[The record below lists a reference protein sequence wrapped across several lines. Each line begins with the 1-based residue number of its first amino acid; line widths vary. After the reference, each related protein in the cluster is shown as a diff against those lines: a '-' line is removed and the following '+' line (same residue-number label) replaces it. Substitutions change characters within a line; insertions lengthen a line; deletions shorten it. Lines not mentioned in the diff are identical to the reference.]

1 MKYILMCEGKN
12 ELTVLNLLLG
22 HDKLIITPN
31 ELLGLVPYQ
40 ARQLDKSPQILGM
53 MNIYTE
59 DVIIYRIGDKMT
71 DELRI
76 PKQIKKRVI
85 REEKYCTLPELEILL
100 IISEEK
106 YNEYIKQKSKIT
118 PKKFAKMYI
127 KCNRM
132 RYDNSS
138 LFYEKYYQD
147 IDKLVQA
154 IQQYSVLHKTHKKDE
169 HYLIEL
175 LK

>member
-1 MKYILMCEGKN
+1 MCEGKN

-106 YNEYIKQKSKIT
+106 YNEYNSNNWAYRSRKI
-118 PKKFAKMYI
+118 YI
-127 KCNRM
+127 M
-132 RYDNSS
+132 
-138 LFYEKYYQD
+138 
-147 IDKLVQA
+147 
-154 IQQYSVLHKTHKKDE
+154 
-169 HYLIEL
+169 
-175 LK
+175 